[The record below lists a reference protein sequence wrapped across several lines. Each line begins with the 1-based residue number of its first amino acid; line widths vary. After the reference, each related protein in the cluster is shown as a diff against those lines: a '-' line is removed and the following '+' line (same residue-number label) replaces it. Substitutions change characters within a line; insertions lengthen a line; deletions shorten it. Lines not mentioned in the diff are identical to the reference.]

1 MKSFVVT
8 TTGKVQNVKGHVE
21 ATVGDQRVVLV
32 TGQELP
38 AGSQVFVSAPN
49 SITLVSPDGEY
60 WNSSESLEQQTTD
73 VHSEIASIHQA
84 ILSGEDPSTVTEAPA
99 AGNIVN
105 GGGFG
110 FVEVVRQGRESL
122 AQTHYDTELSQSNT
136 FDVFPSFES
145 TPIATEP
152 SAPTPPDNKPPVIVD
167 INGQP
172 IGDDLSVEVAEDSSI
187 NGQLTATD
195 ADGDDLTFE
204 LVDGS
209 EPTNG
214 QVTVNP
220 DGSWEYVPNPDFNGE
235 DSFTVV
241 VDDGNGGTDTIT
253 VTVNVTPVND
263 APVGENVTTETQE
276 DTAVTGQ
283 LTATD
288 ADGDNL
294 TFKPGSN
301 PENGSVTI
309 NADGSWE
316 YVPNPDF
323 NGEDSFTVVVDD
335 GNGGTDTITVT
346 VNVTPTNDAP
356 VGEDVSA
363 ETQED
368 TAVTGQLTATDVDG
382 DNLTF
387 KPGSDPTNGQVTVNP
402 DGSWE
407 YVPNPDFN
415 GEDSF
420 TVVVDDGNGG
430 TDTITVTVNVTPV
443 NDAPVGEDV
452 SVETQE
458 ETAVTGQL
466 TATDVDGDNLT
477 FKPGTN
483 PENGSVTINADG
495 SWEYVPN
502 PDFNGEDSFTVVV
515 DDGNGGSDT
524 ITVTVNVTPV
534 NDAPVGENV
543 TTETQEETAVTG
555 QLTATDVDG
564 DNLTFKPGTNPENG
578 QVTVNAD
585 GSWEYVPNP
594 DFNGE
599 DSFTVVVDDGN
610 RGTDTITV
618 TVNVTPV
625 NDAPVGENVTTETQE
640 ETAVTGQLTATDVD
654 GDNLTFKPGSD
665 PTNGQVTVNPDGS
678 WEYVPNPDFNGEDS
692 FTVVVDDG
700 NGGTDTMT
708 VTVNVTPVNDAPV
721 GEDVSVETQ
730 EETAVTGQLTA
741 TDVDGD
747 NLTFK
752 PGTNPE
758 NGSVTI
764 NADGSWEYVPNPDF
778 NGEDSFAVVVD
789 DGNGGTD
796 TITVTVHV
804 TPVNDA
810 PVGEDVSAETKE
822 ETAVTGQ
829 LTATDV
835 DGDNLTFKPGTNPEN
850 GSVTINADGSWEYVP
865 NPDFNGEDSFTV
877 VVDDGNGGTDTITV
891 TVNVTPVNDAPV
903 GENVSAET
911 QEDTA
916 VTGQLTATDVDGDN
930 LTFKPGSN
938 PENGSVTVNPDGSW
952 EYVPNT
958 DFNGEDSFTVVV
970 DDGNGGTD
978 TITVTVNMTP
988 VNDAPVGEDVS
999 AETQE
1004 DTAVTGQL
1012 TATDVDGD
1020 NLTFKPGTNP
1030 ENGSVTIN
1038 ADGSWE
1044 YVPNP
1049 DFNGEDSFTVV
1060 VDDGNGGTDTIT
1072 VTVNVT
1078 PVNDAPV
1085 GENVT
1090 TETQEET
1097 AVTGQLTATDAD
1109 GDNLTFKPGS
1119 NPENGS
1125 VIINADG
1132 SWEYV
1137 PNTDFNGEDSFTVV
1151 VDDGNGGS
1159 DTITVT
1165 VNVTPVNDAPEGED
1179 VSAETQEE
1187 TAVTGQLTATDVDG
1201 DNLTFKPGSN
1211 PENGSVT
1218 INADG
1223 SWEYVP
1229 NPDFNGEDS
1238 FTVVVDDGNG
1248 GTDTITVTVN
1258 VTPTNDAPVGEDVSA
1273 ETQEETAVT
1282 GQLTATDVDGDNLT
1296 FKPGTNPENGS
1307 VTINA
1312 DGSWEYVPNPDFNGE
1327 DSFTVVVDDGN
1338 GGSDI
1343 ITVTVNVTPV
1353 NDAPV
1358 GENVTTETQ
1367 EDTAVTG
1374 QLTATDVDGDNLTF
1388 KPGSNPENGN
1398 VTVNPD
1404 GSWEYV
1410 PNTDFNGEDSFTVV
1424 VDDGNGGTDTIT
1436 VTVNVTPI
1444 NDAPVGEDVSAETQE
1459 ETAVTGQL
1467 TATDVDGDNLTFKPG
1482 SDPTNGSVT
1491 VNPDGSWEYVP
1502 NPDFN
1507 GEDSFTVVVDDG
1519 NGGTD
1524 TITVTVNVTPVN
1536 DAPIGDDVSAETQE
1550 ETAVTGQLTAT
1561 DVDGDNLTFKPGTN
1575 PENGSVTIN
1584 ADGSWEYVPNPDFN
1598 GEDSFT
1604 VVVDDGNGGTDTITV
1619 TVNVTPVNDEA
1630 VIGGDDHQSLIET
1643 NEVLTTG
1650 GTLTATDVDNQDNSF
1665 KPQEGV
1671 SGQYGQFTINSQGE
1685 WTFVSNGALDELA
1698 EGEVVTDH
1706 FVVESID
1713 GTQHTITVEIIG
1725 TNEGPQAHD
1734 DRVTTKE
1741 DNAIALDLLSNDS
1754 DVDGTIQI
1762 TQIAGVELTGGE
1774 QEITVEHGQIRVAA
1788 DGTLTFVP
1796 NANYNGDVSFD
1807 YHITDNHGATSEATV
1822 TIIVTPVN
1830 DEAVIGGDDHQS
1842 LIETN
1847 EVLTTGGTLTATDVD
1862 NPDNSFKPQEG
1873 VSGQYGQFTINS
1885 QGEWTFVSNGALDEL
1900 AEGEVVTDHFV
1911 VESID
1916 GTQHTITVEII
1927 GTNEGPQAHDDRVT
1941 TKEDNAIA
1949 LDLLSNDSDVD
1960 GTIQITQIAGVEL
1973 TGSVQEIAVENG
1985 QIRVAADGTLTFVPN
2000 ANYSGDVSF
2009 DYHITD
2015 NHGATSEAT
2024 VTITVTPVNDEA
2036 VIGGD
2041 DHQSLIETNE
2051 VLTTG
2056 GTLTATDV
2064 DNPDNSFKPQ
2074 EGVSGQY
2081 GQFTINSQGEWTF
2094 VSNGALDEL
2103 AEGEVV
2109 TDHFVVESID
2119 GTQHT
2124 ITVEITGTNEGPQA
2138 QHDAF
2143 TLAEDNAIAL
2153 DLLGNDSDVD
2163 GTIQITQIAGVELT
2177 GGEQEITVE
2186 NGQIRVAADG
2196 TLTFVPNANYNGDV
2210 SFDYHITDNHGATS
2224 EATVTITVTPV
2235 NDEAVIGGDD
2245 HQSLIETNEVL
2256 TTGGTL
2262 TATDVDNPDN
2272 SFKPQE
2278 GVSGQYGQF
2287 TINSQG
2293 EWTFVSNGALDELAE
2308 GEVVTDH
2315 FVVESI
2321 DGTQHTITVEII
2333 GTNEGP
2339 QAHDDRVTTKEDNAI
2354 ALDLLSNDS
2363 DVDGTIQITQIAGV
2377 ELTGSVQEI
2386 AVENGQIRVAAD
2398 GTLTFVPNANYSG
2411 EVSFDYH
2418 IIDNHGA
2425 TSEATVTITVTPVN
2439 DEAVIG
2445 GDDHQSLIETNEVLT
2460 TGGTLTATD
2469 VDNPDN
2475 SFKPQEGVSGQYGQ
2489 FTINS
2494 QGEWTFVSNGALD
2507 ELAEGEVVTDHFV
2520 VESIDGTQHTITV
2533 EITGTNEGPQAQHDA
2548 FTLAEDNTIALD
2560 LLGNDSDVD
2569 GTIQITQ
2576 IAGVALTGG
2585 EQEITV
2591 EHGQIRVAADG
2602 TLTFVPDANYS
2613 GEVSFDYHITDNHGA
2628 TSEATVTITVT
2639 PVNDEAV
2646 IGGDDHQSLI
2656 ETNEVLTTGGT
2667 LTATDVDNPDNSF
2680 KPQEGVSGQYG
2691 QFTINSQGEW
2701 TFVSNGALD
2710 ELAEGEVVTDHFVVE
2725 SIDGTQHTITVE
2737 IIGTNEGPQA
2747 HDDRVTTKE
2756 DNAIALDLLSN
2767 DSDVDGTIQ
2776 ITQIA
2781 GVELTGG
2788 EQEITVENGQIRVA
2802 ADGTLTFVPD
2812 ANYSGEVSFDY
2823 HITDNHGA
2831 TSEATVTITVTPV
2844 NYEAVIGGDDHQ
2856 SLIET
2861 NEVLT
2866 TGGTLTAT
2874 DVDNPDNSFKP
2885 QEGVSGQYGQFTINS
2900 QGEWTFVSNGA
2911 LDELAE
2917 GEVVTDHFVVESIDG
2932 TQHTITVEII
2942 GTNEGPQAH
2951 DDRVTTKEDNAI
2963 ALDLLGNDSDVDGT
2977 IQITQIAG
2985 VELTGGEQEIMVE
2998 NGQIRVAAD
3007 GTLTFVPDANYSG
3020 EVSFDYHITDNHGAT
3035 SEATVTITV
3044 TPVNDEAVIGG
3055 DDHQSLIETN
3065 EVLTTG
3071 GTLTA
3076 TDVDNPDNSFKPQE
3090 GVSGQ
3095 YGQFTINSQ
3104 GEWTFV
3110 SNGALDELAEGEVV
3124 TDHFVVESI
3133 DGTQHTITV
3142 EIIGTNEGPQAH
3154 DDRVTTKEDNA
3165 IALDLLSN
3173 DSDVDGTIQ
3182 ITQIAGVELTSGEQE
3197 ITVEN
3202 GQIRVAADGTLTFV
3216 PDANYSGEVS
3226 FDYHITD
3233 NHGATSEAT
3242 VTITVTPVN
3251 DEAVIGGDD
3260 HQSLIETNEVLT
3272 TGGTLTATDVDNPD
3286 NSFKPQEGVSGQ
3298 YGQFTINSQ
3307 GEWTFV
3313 SNGALDELAEGEVV
3327 TDHFVVESIDGTQ
3340 HTITVEITGTNE
3352 GPQAQHDA
3360 FTLAEDNAITL
3371 DLLGNDSDVDG
3382 TIQITQIAGVE
3393 LTGGVQEIT
3402 VEHGQIRVAADGT
3415 LTFVPNANYSGDVS
3429 FDYQITDNHGATSE
3443 ATVTITVT
3451 PVNDEAVIGGDDHQS
3466 LIETNEVLT
3475 TGGTLTATD
3484 VDNPDNSFK
3493 PQEGVSGQYGQFTIN
3508 SQGEWTFVS
3517 NGALDELA
3525 EGEVVT
3531 DHFVV
3536 ESIDGTQHTIT
3547 VEIIGTNEGP
3557 QAHDDRVTTK
3567 EDNAIALDLL
3577 SNDSDVD
3584 GTIQITQIAG
3594 VELTGGVQE
3603 IMVEHGQIR
3612 VAADGTLTFVPNT
3625 NYNGDVSFDYQIT
3638 DNHGATSE
3646 ATVTIKVMPDNDAPE
3661 FDQDSYQFNYDENST
3676 EGTVIGKVTAT
3687 DIDSIDLNY
3696 EISQGNDNGWFQIND
3711 KGEITLTEKGLLAA
3725 ANDYELGDNEHQ
3737 LQITVSDGG
3746 KQTTV
3751 DVVLNEQNV
3760 NEAPTGQNIE
3770 ITTNEDTAAILS
3782 WELFN
3787 AQDIDTPDSELSINI
3802 TKLPANGVVQIQVNG
3817 QWQNITTSTLL
3828 TKAMFDNGDVRFVPE
3843 LNHSSGMEGSEDTGN
3858 NGSIYAEFD
3867 FVISDGELQSPEYST
3882 VIHVNAVA
3890 DKVDIEFIIGQGVY
3904 HNGSIY
3910 QDGKDFISW
3919 EDTLINVGDKAHS
3932 LTESTD
3938 NYEVKDKT
3946 AIKGN
3951 GGNDVISGHFS
3962 TEDLILIGDDG
3973 ILGNNDVD
3981 VNLDGSPVN
3990 PANTVNDTLYGGSGN
4005 DILIGEQG
4013 NDSLYGNGGIDTAV
4027 FAGNFNDYHISN
4039 PKVSSGD
4046 SIFIQ
4051 VTDKD
4056 YSLNYPF
4063 AGEGQDALYDIERL
4077 QFADGT
4083 YYWDQEDGQWV
4094 KEQPT
4099 MTYPLDINVTLTDL
4113 DGSES
4118 ITEIRLAGLVEGAVL
4133 YASDGKTV
4141 LGVAD
4146 AEGSITLTGL
4156 WSSSDSSVSLSD
4168 LKLVVD
4174 AELADQIK
4182 PTITVVN
4189 QENSNLDQNITHA
4202 DGISMNG
4209 RSRSF
4214 FSIEQQDDDS
4224 SMERAERLLSESE
4237 DEHPLLGLMQNQDDY
4252 QSSLLQEDILLDS
4265 VGVLTEQPEIL
4276 SDFDIVNDK
4285 LDLSLLLTHATTET
4299 IDEYISFSQRD
4310 DNSVITINDQ
4320 AEETEI
4326 ILENITLD
4334 ELSDNLGIIT
4344 NGLLTYQED
4353 ELIFNDLASNS
4364 SQELTVIPN
4373 PVIDDNL

>member
-21 ATVGDQRVVLV
+21 AMVGDQRVVLV

-136 FDVFPSFES
+136 FDVFTSFES

-263 APVGENVTTETQE
+263 AP
-276 DTAVTGQ
+276 
-283 LTATD
+283 
-288 ADGDNL
+288 
-294 TFKPGSN
+294 
-301 PENGSVTI
+301 I
-309 NADGSWE
+309 
-316 YVPNPDF
+316 
-323 NGEDSFTVVVDD
+323 
-335 GNGGTDTITVT
+335 
-346 VNVTPTNDAP
+346 
-356 VGEDVSA
+356 
-363 ETQED
+363 
-368 TAVTGQLTATDVDG
+368 
-382 DNLTF
+382 
-387 KPGSDPTNGQVTVNP
+387 
-402 DGSWE
+402 
-407 YVPNPDFN
+407 
-415 GEDSF
+415 
-420 TVVVDDGNGG
+420 
-430 TDTITVTVNVTPV
+430 
-443 NDAPVGEDV
+443 GEDV

-477 FKPGTN
+477 FKPGSDPT
-483 PENGSVTINADG
+483 NGSVTVNPDG

-502 PDFNGEDSFTVVV
+502 PEFNGEDRFTVVV
-515 DDGNGGSDT
+515 DDGNG
-524 ITVTVNVTPV
+524 
-534 NDAPVGENV
+534 
-543 TTETQEETAVTG
+543 
-555 QLTATDVDG
+555 
-564 DNLTFKPGTNPENG
+564 
-578 QVTVNAD
+578 
-585 GSWEYVPNP
+585 
-594 DFNGE
+594 
-599 DSFTVVVDDGN
+599 
-610 RGTDTITV
+610 GTDTITV

-625 NDAPVGENVTTETQE
+625 NDAPVGENVSAEIQE

-665 PTNGQVTVNPDGS
+665 PTNGSVTVNP
-678 WEYVPNPDFNGEDS
+678 
-692 FTVVVDDG
+692 
-700 NGGTDTMT
+700 
-708 VTVNVTPVNDAPV
+708 
-721 GEDVSVETQ
+721 
-730 EETAVTGQLTA
+730 
-741 TDVDGD
+741 
-747 NLTFK
+747 
-752 PGTNPE
+752 
-758 NGSVTI
+758 
-764 NADGSWEYVPNPDF
+764 
-778 NGEDSFAVVVD
+778 
-789 DGNGGTD
+789 
-796 TITVTVHV
+796 
-804 TPVNDA
+804 
-810 PVGEDVSAETKE
+810 
-822 ETAVTGQ
+822 
-829 LTATDV
+829 
-835 DGDNLTFKPGTNPEN
+835 
-850 GSVTINADGSWEYVP
+850 DGSWEYVP

-916 VTGQLTATDVDGDN
+916 VTGQLTATDVDGDS
-930 LTFKPGSN
+930 LTFKPGSD
-938 PENGSVTVNPDGSW
+938 PTNGSVTVNPDGSW

-978 TITVTVNMTP
+978 TITVTVNVTPVNDAPVGENVTTETQEEIAVTGQLTATDVDGDNLTFKPGSDPTNGSVTVNPDGSWEYVPNPDFNGEDSFTVVVDDGNGGSDTITVTVNVTPVNDAPVGEDVSVETQEETAVSGQLTATDVDGDNLTFKPGSNPANGQVTVNADGSWEYVPNPDFNGEDSFTVVVDDGNGGTDTITVTVNVTPVNDAPVGEDVSAETQEDTAVTGQLTATDVDGDNLTFKPGTNPENGSVTINADGSWEYVPNPDFNGEDSFTVLVDDGNGGTDTITVTVNVTPVNDAPVGENVTTETQEETAVSGQLTATDADGDNLTFKPGTNPENGQVIVNADGSWEYVPNPDFNGEDSFTVVVDDGNGSIDTITVTVNVTPVNDAPIGDDVSAETQEETAVSGQLTATDVDGDNLTFKPETNPENGQVTVNADGSWEYVPNPDFNGEDSFTVVVDDGNGGTDTITVTVNVTPVNDAPVGENVTTETQEETAVTGQLTATDLDGDNLTFKPGSDPTNGSVTVNPDGSWEYVPNPDFNGEDSFTVVVDDGNGGTDTITVTVNVTPVNDAPVGENVSAETQEETAVTGQLTATDADGDNLTFKPGTNPENGQVTVNADGSWEYVPNPDFNGEDSFTVVVDDGNGGTDTITVTVNVTPINDAPEGEDVSAETQEETAVTGQLTATDVDGDKLTFKPGSDPTNGQVTVNPDGSWEYVPNPDFNGEDSFTVVVDDGNGGSDTITVTVNVTP

-1085 GENVT
+1085 GENVSA
-1090 TETQEET
+1090 ETQEET

-1109 GDNLTFKPGS
+1109 GDNLTFKPGT
-1119 NPENGS
+1119 NPENGQ
-1125 VIINADG
+1125 VTVNADG

-1137 PNTDFNGEDSFTVV
+1137 PNPDFNGEDSFTVVVDDGNGGTDTITVTVNVTPVNDAPVGENVSAETQEETAVTGQLTATDADGDNLTFKPGTNPENGQVTVNADGSWEYVPNPDFNGEDSFTVVVDDGNGGTDTITVTVNVTPVNDAPVGEDVTTETQEETAVTGQLTATDLDGDNLTFKPGSDPTNGQVTVNPDGSWVYVPNPDFNGEDSFTVV

-1165 VNVTPVNDAPEGED
+1165 VNVTPVNDAPVGEDVSAETQEETAVTGQLTATDVDGDNLTFKPGTNPENGSVTVNPDGSWEYVPNPDFNGEDSFTVVVDDGNGGTDTITVTVNVTPVNDAPVGENVSAETQEDTAVTGQLTATDVDGDNLTFKPGSNPENGSVTINADGSWEYVPNPDFNGEDSFTVVVDDGNGGTDTITVTVNVTPVNDAPVGDDVSAETQEDTAVTGQLTPTDVDGDSLTFKPGSDPTNGSVTVNPDGSWEYVPNPDFNGEDSFTVVVDDGNGGTDTITVTVNVTPVNDAPVGENVTTETQEETAVSGQLTATDVDGDNLTFKPGTNPENGSVTINADGSWEYVPNTDFNGEDSFTVVVDDGNGGTDTITVTVNVTPVNDAPVGED

-1258 VTPTNDAPVGEDVSA
+1258 VTPVNDAPVGEDVSA

-1307 VTINA
+1307 VT
-1312 DGSWEYVPNPDFNGE
+1312 
-1327 DSFTVVVDDGN
+1327 
-1338 GGSDI
+1338 
-1343 ITVTVNVTPV
+1343 
-1353 NDAPV
+1353 
-1358 GENVTTETQ
+1358 
-1367 EDTAVTG
+1367 
-1374 QLTATDVDGDNLTF
+1374 
-1388 KPGSNPENGN
+1388 
-1398 VTVNPD
+1398 VNPD

-1436 VTVNVTPI
+1436 VTVN
-1444 NDAPVGEDVSAETQE
+1444 
-1459 ETAVTGQL
+1459 
-1467 TATDVDGDNLTFKPG
+1467 
-1482 SDPTNGSVT
+1482 
-1491 VNPDGSWEYVP
+1491 
-1502 NPDFN
+1502 
-1507 GEDSFTVVVDDG
+1507 
-1519 NGGTD
+1519 
-1524 TITVTVNVTPVN
+1524 
-1536 DAPIGDDVSAETQE
+1536 
-1550 ETAVTGQLTAT
+1550 
-1561 DVDGDNLTFKPGTN
+1561 
-1575 PENGSVTIN
+1575 
-1584 ADGSWEYVPNPDFN
+1584 
-1598 GEDSFT
+1598 
-1604 VVVDDGNGGTDTITV
+1604 
-1619 TVNVTPVNDEA
+1619 
-1630 VIGGDDHQSLIET
+1630 
-1643 NEVLTTG
+1643 
-1650 GTLTATDVDNQDNSF
+1650 
-1665 KPQEGV
+1665 
-1671 SGQYGQFTINSQGE
+1671 
-1685 WTFVSNGALDELA
+1685 
-1698 EGEVVTDH
+1698 
-1706 FVVESID
+1706 
-1713 GTQHTITVEIIG
+1713 
-1725 TNEGPQAHD
+1725 
-1734 DRVTTKE
+1734 
-1741 DNAIALDLLSNDS
+1741 
-1754 DVDGTIQI
+1754 
-1762 TQIAGVELTGGE
+1762 
-1774 QEITVEHGQIRVAA
+1774 
-1788 DGTLTFVP
+1788 
-1796 NANYNGDVSFD
+1796 
-1807 YHITDNHGATSEATV
+1807 
-1822 TIIVTPVN
+1822 
-1830 DEAVIGGDDHQS
+1830 
-1842 LIETN
+1842 
-1847 EVLTTGGTLTATDVD
+1847 
-1862 NPDNSFKPQEG
+1862 
-1873 VSGQYGQFTINS
+1873 
-1885 QGEWTFVSNGALDEL
+1885 
-1900 AEGEVVTDHFV
+1900 
-1911 VESID
+1911 
-1916 GTQHTITVEII
+1916 
-1927 GTNEGPQAHDDRVT
+1927 
-1941 TKEDNAIA
+1941 
-1949 LDLLSNDSDVD
+1949 
-1960 GTIQITQIAGVEL
+1960 
-1973 TGSVQEIAVENG
+1973 
-1985 QIRVAADGTLTFVPN
+1985 
-2000 ANYSGDVSF
+2000 
-2009 DYHITD
+2009 
-2015 NHGATSEAT
+2015 
-2024 VTITVTPVNDEA
+2024 VTPVNDEA

-2138 QHDAF
+2138 HDDRV
-2143 TLAEDNAIAL
+2143 TTKEDNTIAL

-2196 TLTFVPNANYNGDV
+2196 TLTFVPN
-2210 SFDYHITDNHGATS
+2210 
-2224 EATVTITVTPV
+2224 
-2235 NDEAVIGGDD
+2235 
-2245 HQSLIETNEVL
+2245 
-2256 TTGGTL
+2256 
-2262 TATDVDNPDN
+2262 
-2272 SFKPQE
+2272 
-2278 GVSGQYGQF
+2278 
-2287 TINSQG
+2287 
-2293 EWTFVSNGALDELAE
+2293 
-2308 GEVVTDH
+2308 
-2315 FVVESI
+2315 
-2321 DGTQHTITVEII
+2321 
-2333 GTNEGP
+2333 
-2339 QAHDDRVTTKEDNAI
+2339 
-2354 ALDLLSNDS
+2354 
-2363 DVDGTIQITQIAGV
+2363 
-2377 ELTGSVQEI
+2377 
-2386 AVENGQIRVAAD
+2386 
-2398 GTLTFVPNANYSG
+2398 
-2411 EVSFDYH
+2411 
-2418 IIDNHGA
+2418 
-2425 TSEATVTITVTPVN
+2425 
-2439 DEAVIG
+2439 
-2445 GDDHQSLIETNEVLT
+2445 
-2460 TGGTLTATD
+2460 
-2469 VDNPDN
+2469 
-2475 SFKPQEGVSGQYGQ
+2475 
-2489 FTINS
+2489 
-2494 QGEWTFVSNGALD
+2494 
-2507 ELAEGEVVTDHFV
+2507 
-2520 VESIDGTQHTITV
+2520 
-2533 EITGTNEGPQAQHDA
+2533 
-2548 FTLAEDNTIALD
+2548 
-2560 LLGNDSDVD
+2560 
-2569 GTIQITQ
+2569 
-2576 IAGVALTGG
+2576 
-2585 EQEITV
+2585 
-2591 EHGQIRVAADG
+2591 
-2602 TLTFVPDANYS
+2602 ANYS

-2767 DSDVDGTIQ
+2767 DSDVDGTVQ

-2802 ADGTLTFVPD
+2802 ADGTLTFVP
-2812 ANYSGEVSFDY
+2812 
-2823 HITDNHGA
+2823 
-2831 TSEATVTITVTPV
+2831 
-2844 NYEAVIGGDDHQ
+2844 
-2856 SLIET
+2856 
-2861 NEVLT
+2861 
-2866 TGGTLTAT
+2866 
-2874 DVDNPDNSFKP
+2874 
-2885 QEGVSGQYGQFTINS
+2885 
-2900 QGEWTFVSNGA
+2900 
-2911 LDELAE
+2911 
-2917 GEVVTDHFVVESIDG
+2917 
-2932 TQHTITVEII
+2932 
-2942 GTNEGPQAH
+2942 
-2951 DDRVTTKEDNAI
+2951 
-2963 ALDLLGNDSDVDGT
+2963 
-2977 IQITQIAG
+2977 
-2985 VELTGGEQEIMVE
+2985 
-2998 NGQIRVAAD
+2998 
-3007 GTLTFVPDANYSG
+3007 
-3020 EVSFDYHITDNHGAT
+3020 
-3035 SEATVTITV
+3035 
-3044 TPVNDEAVIGG
+3044 
-3055 DDHQSLIETN
+3055 
-3065 EVLTTG
+3065 
-3071 GTLTA
+3071 
-3076 TDVDNPDNSFKPQE
+3076 
-3090 GVSGQ
+3090 
-3095 YGQFTINSQ
+3095 
-3104 GEWTFV
+3104 
-3110 SNGALDELAEGEVV
+3110 
-3124 TDHFVVESI
+3124 
-3133 DGTQHTITV
+3133 
-3142 EIIGTNEGPQAH
+3142 
-3154 DDRVTTKEDNA
+3154 
-3165 IALDLLSN
+3165 
-3173 DSDVDGTIQ
+3173 
-3182 ITQIAGVELTSGEQE
+3182 
-3197 ITVEN
+3197 
-3202 GQIRVAADGTLTFV
+3202 
-3216 PDANYSGEVS
+3216 
-3226 FDYHITD
+3226 
-3233 NHGATSEAT
+3233 
-3242 VTITVTPVN
+3242 
-3251 DEAVIGGDD
+3251 
-3260 HQSLIETNEVLT
+3260 
-3272 TGGTLTATDVDNPD
+3272 
-3286 NSFKPQEGVSGQ
+3286 
-3298 YGQFTINSQ
+3298 
-3307 GEWTFV
+3307 
-3313 SNGALDELAEGEVV
+3313 
-3327 TDHFVVESIDGTQ
+3327 
-3340 HTITVEITGTNE
+3340 
-3352 GPQAQHDA
+3352 
-3360 FTLAEDNAITL
+3360 
-3371 DLLGNDSDVDG
+3371 
-3382 TIQITQIAGVE
+3382 
-3393 LTGGVQEIT
+3393 
-3402 VEHGQIRVAADGT
+3402 
-3415 LTFVPNANYSGDVS
+3415 NANYS
-3429 FDYQITDNHGATSE
+3429 
-3443 ATVTITVT
+3443 
-3451 PVNDEAVIGGDDHQS
+3451 
-3466 LIETNEVLT
+3466 
-3475 TGGTLTATD
+3475 
-3484 VDNPDNSFK
+3484 
-3493 PQEGVSGQYGQFTIN
+3493 
-3508 SQGEWTFVS
+3508 
-3517 NGALDELA
+3517 
-3525 EGEVVT
+3525 
-3531 DHFVV
+3531 
-3536 ESIDGTQHTIT
+3536 
-3547 VEIIGTNEGP
+3547 
-3557 QAHDDRVTTK
+3557 
-3567 EDNAIALDLL
+3567 
-3577 SNDSDVD
+3577 
-3584 GTIQITQIAG
+3584 
-3594 VELTGGVQE
+3594 
-3603 IMVEHGQIR
+3603 
-3612 VAADGTLTFVPNT
+3612 
-3625 NYNGDVSFDYQIT
+3625 GDVSFDYQIT

-3687 DIDSIDLNY
+3687 DIDSSALNY

-3725 ANDYELGDNEHQ
+3725 ANDYELGYNEHQ

-3760 NEAPTGQNIE
+3760 NEAPIGQNIE

-3932 LTESTD
+3932 LTEDTD
-3938 NYEVKDKT
+3938 SYQIKDKT

-4039 PKVSSGD
+4039 PTVSPGG

-4156 WSSSDSSVSLSD
+4156 WSSSDSLVSLSD

-4237 DEHPLLGLMQNQDDY
+4237 DEHPLLGLVQNQEDY
-4252 QSSLLQEDILLDS
+4252 QSSLLQEDILLDG

-4299 IDEYISFSQRD
+4299 IDEYISFSQIE

-4320 AEETEI
+4320 AKGTEI

-4364 SQELTVIPN
+4364 SQELSMIPN

>member
-1 MKSFVVT
+1 MSIAMKSFVVT

-32 TGQELP
+32 TGQELT

-220 DGSWEYVPNPDFNGE
+220 DGSWEYVPNTDFNGE

-263 APVGENVTTETQE
+263 APVGE
-276 DTAVTGQ
+276 
-283 LTATD
+283 
-288 ADGDNL
+288 
-294 TFKPGSN
+294 
-301 PENGSVTI
+301 
-309 NADGSWE
+309 
-316 YVPNPDF
+316 
-323 NGEDSFTVVVDD
+323 
-335 GNGGTDTITVT
+335 
-346 VNVTPTNDAP
+346 
-356 VGEDVSA
+356 DVSA
-363 ETQED
+363 ETQEE

-382 DNLTF
+382 DSLTF
-387 KPGSDPTNGQVTVNP
+387 KPGSDPTNGSVTVNL

-477 FKPGTN
+477 FKPDTN
-483 PENGSVTINADG
+483 PENGSVTVNPDG

-502 PDFNGEDSFTVVV
+502 PDFHGEDSFTVVV
-515 DDGNGGSDT
+515 DDGNG
-524 ITVTVNVTPV
+524 
-534 NDAPVGENV
+534 
-543 TTETQEETAVTG
+543 
-555 QLTATDVDG
+555 
-564 DNLTFKPGTNPENG
+564 
-578 QVTVNAD
+578 
-585 GSWEYVPNP
+585 
-594 DFNGE
+594 
-599 DSFTVVVDDGN
+599 
-610 RGTDTITV
+610 GTDTITV

-625 NDAPVGENVTTETQE
+625 NDAPVGEDVSAETQE
-640 ETAVTGQLTATDVD
+640 DTAVTGQLTATDVD
-654 GDNLTFKPGSD
+654 GDNLTFKPGSN
-665 PTNGQVTVNPDGS
+665 PENGSVTVNPDGS

-700 NGGTDTMT
+700 NGGTDTIT
-708 VTVNVTPVNDAPV
+708 VTVNVTPINDAPV
-721 GEDVSVETQ
+721 GENVSAETQ

-752 PGTNPE
+752 PGSNPE

-764 NADGSWEYVPNPDF
+764 NS
-778 NGEDSFAVVVD
+778 
-789 DGNGGTD
+789 
-796 TITVTVHV
+796 
-804 TPVNDA
+804 
-810 PVGEDVSAETKE
+810 
-822 ETAVTGQ
+822 
-829 LTATDV
+829 
-835 DGDNLTFKPGTNPEN
+835 
-850 GSVTINADGSWEYVP
+850 DGSWEYVP

-911 QEDTA
+911 QEETA

-930 LTFKPGSN
+930 LTFKPGSD
-938 PENGSVTVNPDGSW
+938 PTNGSVTVNPDGSW

-978 TITVTVNMTP
+978 TITVTVNVTP

-1060 VDDGNGGTDTIT
+1060 VDDGNGGSDTITVTVNVTPINDAPVGENVSAETQEETAVTGQLTATDVDGDNLTFKQGSDPTNGSVTVNPDGSWEYVPNPDFNGEDSFTVVVDDGNGGTDTIT

-1090 TETQEET
+1090 TETQEDT
-1097 AVTGQLTATDAD
+1097 AVTGQLTATDVD
-1109 GDNLTFKPGS
+1109 GDNLTFKQGS
-1119 NPENGS
+1119 DPTNGS
-1125 VIINADG
+1125 VTVNPDG

-1137 PNTDFNGEDSFTVV
+1137 PNPDFNGEDSFTVVVDDGNGGTDTITVTVNVTPVNDAPVGENVTTETQEDTAVTGQLTATDVDGDNLTFKQGSDPTNGSVTVNPDGSWEYVPNPDFNGEDSFTVV

-1165 VNVTPVNDAPEGED
+1165 VNVTPINDAPVGENVSAETQEETAVTGQLTATDVDGDNLTFKPGSNPENGSVTINSDGSWEYVPNPDFNGEDSFTVVVDDGNGGTDTITVTVNVTPVNDAPEGED
-1179 VSAETQEE
+1179 VTTETQEE

-1258 VTPTNDAPVGEDVSA
+1258 VTPVNDAPVGENVTT

-1282 GQLTATDVDGDNLT
+1282 GQLTATDVD
-1296 FKPGTNPENGS
+1296 S
-1307 VTINA
+1307 
-1312 DGSWEYVPNPDFNGE
+1312 
-1327 DSFTVVVDDGN
+1327 
-1338 GGSDI
+1338 
-1343 ITVTVNVTPV
+1343 
-1353 NDAPV
+1353 
-1358 GENVTTETQ
+1358 
-1367 EDTAVTG
+1367 
-1374 QLTATDVDGDNLTF
+1374 
-1388 KPGSNPENGN
+1388 
-1398 VTVNPD
+1398 
-1404 GSWEYV
+1404 
-1410 PNTDFNGEDSFTVV
+1410 
-1424 VDDGNGGTDTIT
+1424 
-1436 VTVNVTPI
+1436 
-1444 NDAPVGEDVSAETQE
+1444 
-1459 ETAVTGQL
+1459 
-1467 TATDVDGDNLTFKPG
+1467 DNLTFKPG

-1536 DAPIGDDVSAETQE
+1536 DAPVGENVTTETQEETAVTGQLTATDVDGDNLTFKPGSDPTNGSVTVNSDGSWEYVPNPDFNGEDSFTVVVDDGNGGTDTITVTVNVTPVNDAPVGEDVSAETQE

-1561 DVDGDNLTFKPGTN
+1561 DVDGDNLTFKPGTNPENGSVTVNPDGSWEYVPNTDFNGEDSFTVVVDDGNGGSDTITVTVNVTPVNDAPVGEDVTVETQEETAVTGQITATDVDGDSLTFKPGSDPTNGSVTVNPDGSWEYVPNPDFNGEDSFTVVVDDGNGGTDTITVTVNVTPVNDAPVGENVTTETQEETAVTGQLTATDVDGDNLTFKPGSN

-1619 TVNVTPVNDEA
+1619 TVN
-1630 VIGGDDHQSLIET
+1630 
-1643 NEVLTTG
+1643 
-1650 GTLTATDVDNQDNSF
+1650 
-1665 KPQEGV
+1665 
-1671 SGQYGQFTINSQGE
+1671 
-1685 WTFVSNGALDELA
+1685 
-1698 EGEVVTDH
+1698 
-1706 FVVESID
+1706 
-1713 GTQHTITVEIIG
+1713 
-1725 TNEGPQAHD
+1725 
-1734 DRVTTKE
+1734 
-1741 DNAIALDLLSNDS
+1741 
-1754 DVDGTIQI
+1754 
-1762 TQIAGVELTGGE
+1762 
-1774 QEITVEHGQIRVAA
+1774 
-1788 DGTLTFVP
+1788 
-1796 NANYNGDVSFD
+1796 
-1807 YHITDNHGATSEATV
+1807 
-1822 TIIVTPVN
+1822 
-1830 DEAVIGGDDHQS
+1830 
-1842 LIETN
+1842 
-1847 EVLTTGGTLTATDVD
+1847 
-1862 NPDNSFKPQEG
+1862 
-1873 VSGQYGQFTINS
+1873 
-1885 QGEWTFVSNGALDEL
+1885 
-1900 AEGEVVTDHFV
+1900 
-1911 VESID
+1911 
-1916 GTQHTITVEII
+1916 
-1927 GTNEGPQAHDDRVT
+1927 
-1941 TKEDNAIA
+1941 
-1949 LDLLSNDSDVD
+1949 
-1960 GTIQITQIAGVEL
+1960 
-1973 TGSVQEIAVENG
+1973 
-1985 QIRVAADGTLTFVPN
+1985 
-2000 ANYSGDVSF
+2000 
-2009 DYHITD
+2009 
-2015 NHGATSEAT
+2015 
-2024 VTITVTPVNDEA
+2024 
-2036 VIGGD
+2036 
-2041 DHQSLIETNE
+2041 
-2051 VLTTG
+2051 
-2056 GTLTATDV
+2056 
-2064 DNPDNSFKPQ
+2064 
-2074 EGVSGQY
+2074 
-2081 GQFTINSQGEWTF
+2081 
-2094 VSNGALDEL
+2094 
-2103 AEGEVV
+2103 
-2109 TDHFVVESID
+2109 
-2119 GTQHT
+2119 
-2124 ITVEITGTNEGPQA
+2124 
-2138 QHDAF
+2138 
-2143 TLAEDNAIAL
+2143 
-2153 DLLGNDSDVD
+2153 
-2163 GTIQITQIAGVELT
+2163 
-2177 GGEQEITVE
+2177 
-2186 NGQIRVAADG
+2186 
-2196 TLTFVPNANYNGDV
+2196 
-2210 SFDYHITDNHGATS
+2210 
-2224 EATVTITVTPV
+2224 
-2235 NDEAVIGGDD
+2235 
-2245 HQSLIETNEVL
+2245 
-2256 TTGGTL
+2256 
-2262 TATDVDNPDN
+2262 
-2272 SFKPQE
+2272 
-2278 GVSGQYGQF
+2278 
-2287 TINSQG
+2287 
-2293 EWTFVSNGALDELAE
+2293 
-2308 GEVVTDH
+2308 
-2315 FVVESI
+2315 
-2321 DGTQHTITVEII
+2321 
-2333 GTNEGP
+2333 
-2339 QAHDDRVTTKEDNAI
+2339 
-2354 ALDLLSNDS
+2354 
-2363 DVDGTIQITQIAGV
+2363 
-2377 ELTGSVQEI
+2377 
-2386 AVENGQIRVAAD
+2386 
-2398 GTLTFVPNANYSG
+2398 
-2411 EVSFDYH
+2411 
-2418 IIDNHGA
+2418 
-2425 TSEATVTITVTPVN
+2425 
-2439 DEAVIG
+2439 
-2445 GDDHQSLIETNEVLT
+2445 
-2460 TGGTLTATD
+2460 
-2469 VDNPDN
+2469 
-2475 SFKPQEGVSGQYGQ
+2475 
-2489 FTINS
+2489 
-2494 QGEWTFVSNGALD
+2494 
-2507 ELAEGEVVTDHFV
+2507 
-2520 VESIDGTQHTITV
+2520 
-2533 EITGTNEGPQAQHDA
+2533 
-2548 FTLAEDNTIALD
+2548 
-2560 LLGNDSDVD
+2560 
-2569 GTIQITQ
+2569 
-2576 IAGVALTGG
+2576 
-2585 EQEITV
+2585 
-2591 EHGQIRVAADG
+2591 
-2602 TLTFVPDANYS
+2602 
-2613 GEVSFDYHITDNHGA
+2613 
-2628 TSEATVTITVT
+2628 
-2639 PVNDEAV
+2639 
-2646 IGGDDHQSLI
+2646 
-2656 ETNEVLTTGGT
+2656 
-2667 LTATDVDNPDNSF
+2667 
-2680 KPQEGVSGQYG
+2680 
-2691 QFTINSQGEW
+2691 
-2701 TFVSNGALD
+2701 
-2710 ELAEGEVVTDHFVVE
+2710 
-2725 SIDGTQHTITVE
+2725 
-2737 IIGTNEGPQA
+2737 
-2747 HDDRVTTKE
+2747 
-2756 DNAIALDLLSN
+2756 
-2767 DSDVDGTIQ
+2767 
-2776 ITQIA
+2776 
-2781 GVELTGG
+2781 
-2788 EQEITVENGQIRVA
+2788 
-2802 ADGTLTFVPD
+2802 
-2812 ANYSGEVSFDY
+2812 
-2823 HITDNHGA
+2823 
-2831 TSEATVTITVTPV
+2831 
-2844 NYEAVIGGDDHQ
+2844 
-2856 SLIET
+2856 
-2861 NEVLT
+2861 
-2866 TGGTLTAT
+2866 
-2874 DVDNPDNSFKP
+2874 
-2885 QEGVSGQYGQFTINS
+2885 
-2900 QGEWTFVSNGA
+2900 
-2911 LDELAE
+2911 
-2917 GEVVTDHFVVESIDG
+2917 
-2932 TQHTITVEII
+2932 
-2942 GTNEGPQAH
+2942 
-2951 DDRVTTKEDNAI
+2951 
-2963 ALDLLGNDSDVDGT
+2963 
-2977 IQITQIAG
+2977 
-2985 VELTGGEQEIMVE
+2985 
-2998 NGQIRVAAD
+2998 
-3007 GTLTFVPDANYSG
+3007 
-3020 EVSFDYHITDNHGAT
+3020 
-3035 SEATVTITV
+3035 
-3044 TPVNDEAVIGG
+3044 
-3055 DDHQSLIETN
+3055 
-3065 EVLTTG
+3065 
-3071 GTLTA
+3071 
-3076 TDVDNPDNSFKPQE
+3076 
-3090 GVSGQ
+3090 
-3095 YGQFTINSQ
+3095 
-3104 GEWTFV
+3104 
-3110 SNGALDELAEGEVV
+3110 
-3124 TDHFVVESI
+3124 
-3133 DGTQHTITV
+3133 
-3142 EIIGTNEGPQAH
+3142 
-3154 DDRVTTKEDNA
+3154 
-3165 IALDLLSN
+3165 
-3173 DSDVDGTIQ
+3173 
-3182 ITQIAGVELTSGEQE
+3182 
-3197 ITVEN
+3197 
-3202 GQIRVAADGTLTFV
+3202 
-3216 PDANYSGEVS
+3216 
-3226 FDYHITD
+3226 
-3233 NHGATSEAT
+3233 
-3242 VTITVTPVN
+3242 
-3251 DEAVIGGDD
+3251 
-3260 HQSLIETNEVLT
+3260 
-3272 TGGTLTATDVDNPD
+3272 
-3286 NSFKPQEGVSGQ
+3286 
-3298 YGQFTINSQ
+3298 
-3307 GEWTFV
+3307 
-3313 SNGALDELAEGEVV
+3313 
-3327 TDHFVVESIDGTQ
+3327 
-3340 HTITVEITGTNE
+3340 
-3352 GPQAQHDA
+3352 
-3360 FTLAEDNAITL
+3360 
-3371 DLLGNDSDVDG
+3371 
-3382 TIQITQIAGVE
+3382 
-3393 LTGGVQEIT
+3393 
-3402 VEHGQIRVAADGT
+3402 
-3415 LTFVPNANYSGDVS
+3415 
-3429 FDYQITDNHGATSE
+3429 
-3443 ATVTITVT
+3443 VT

-3603 IMVEHGQIR
+3603 IAVEHGQIR
-3612 VAADGTLTFVPNT
+3612 VAADGTLTFVPNA
-3625 NYNGDVSFDYQIT
+3625 NYSGDVSFDYHIT

-3661 FDQDSYQFNYDENST
+3661 FDQDSYQFNYDENSIK
-3676 EGTVIGKVTAT
+3676 GTVIGKVTAT

-3770 ITTNEDTAAILS
+3770 ITINEDTAAILS

-3843 LNHSSGMEGSEDTGN
+3843 FNHSSGLEGSEDTGN

-3890 DKVDIEFIIGQGVY
+3890 DNVDIEFIIGQGIY

-3932 LTESTD
+3932 LTERTD

-4133 YASDGKTV
+4133 YASDDKTV
-4141 LGVAD
+4141 LGIAD

-4156 WSSSDSSVSLSD
+4156 WNSSDSSVSLSD

-4174 AELADQIK
+4174 AELVDQIK

-4209 RSRSF
+4209 RSRSL
-4214 FSIEQQDDDS
+4214 FSVEQQDDES
-4224 SMERAERLLSESE
+4224 SMERVERLLSESE
-4237 DEHPLLGLMQNQDDY
+4237 DEHPLLGLVQNQEDY
-4252 QSSLLQEDILLDS
+4252 QSSLLQEDILLDG

-4299 IDEYISFSQRD
+4299 IDEYISFSQIE

>member
-21 ATVGDQRVVLV
+21 AMVGDQRVVLV

-136 FDVFPSFES
+136 FDVFTSFES

-263 APVGENVTTETQE
+263 APVGDDVSAETQEDTAVTGQLTATDVDGDNLTFKPGTNPENGNVTINADGSWEYVPNPDFNGEDSFTVVVDDGKGGSDTITVTVNVTPVNDAPVGEDVSVETQEETAVTGQLTATDVDGDNLTFKPGTNPENGSVTVNPDGSWEYVPNPDFHGEDSFTVVVDDGNGGTDTITVTVNVTPVNDAPVGEDVSAETQEDTAVTGQLTATDVDGDNLTFKPGTNPENGSVTINADGSWEYVPNPDFNGEDSFTVVVDDGNGGTDTITVTVNVTPVNDAPVGEDVTTETQE
-276 DTAVTGQ
+276 ETAVTGQLTATDVDGDNLTFKPGTNPENGSVTINADGSWEYVPNPDFNGEDSFTVVVDDGNGGTDTITVTVNVTPVNDAPIGEDVSAETQEDTAVTGQLTATDVDGDNLTFKPGTNPENGSVTINADGSWEYVPNTDFHGEDSFTVVVDDGNGGTDTITVTVNVTPVNDVPVGENVSAETQEDTAVTGQLTATDVDGDNLTFKPGTNPENGSVTINADGSWEYVPNPDFNGEDSFTVVVDDGNGGTDTITVTVNVTPVNDAPVGEDVSAETQEDTAVTGQLTATDVDGDNLTFKPGTNPENGSVTVNPDGSWEYVPNPDFNGEDSFTVVVDDGNGGTDTITVTVNVTPVNDAPVGEDVTTETQEETAVTGQLTATDADGDNLTFKPGTNPENGQVTVNADGSWEYVPNPDFNGEDSFTVVVDDGNGGTDTITVTVNVTPVNDAPEGEDASAEAQEETAVTGQ

-356 VGEDVSA
+356 IGDDVSTETQEETAVSGQLTATDVDGDNLTFKLGTNPENGSVTINADGSWEYVPNPDFNGEDSFTVVVDDGNGGTDTITVTVNVTPVNDAPVGEDVSA

-387 KPGSDPTNGQVTVNP
+387 KPGTNPENGNVTVNP

-443 NDAPVGEDV
+443 NDAPVGENVSAETQEDTAVTGQLTATDVDGDNLTFNPGTNPENGSVTVNPDGSWEYVPNTDFNGEDSFTVVVDDGNGGTDTITVTVNVTPVNDAPEGEDV

-477 FKPGTN
+477 FKPGSNPENGSVAINADGSWEYVPNTDFNGEDSFTVVVDDGNGGADTITVTVNVTPVNDAPVGEDVTAETQEDTAVTGQLTATDVDGDNLTFKPGTN
-483 PENGSVTINADG
+483 PENGSVTVNPDGSWEYVPNPDFNGEDSFTVVVDDGNGGTDTITVTVNVTPTNDTPVGEDVSTETQEETAVSGQLTATDVDGDNLTFKPGTNPENGSVIVNPDG

-534 NDAPVGENV
+534 NDAPVGEDV
-543 TTETQEETAVTG
+543 IAETQEETAVTG

-564 DNLTFKPGTNPENG
+564 DNLTFNPGTNPENG
-578 QVTVNAD
+578 
-585 GSWEYVPNP
+585 S
-594 DFNGE
+594 
-599 DSFTVVVDDGN
+599 
-610 RGTDTITV
+610 
-618 TVNVTPV
+618 
-625 NDAPVGENVTTETQE
+625 
-640 ETAVTGQLTATDVD
+640 
-654 GDNLTFKPGSD
+654 
-665 PTNGQVTVNPDGS
+665 VTVNPDGS

-700 NGGTDTMT
+700 NGGTDTIT
-708 VTVNVTPVNDAPV
+708 VTVNVTSINDAPV
-721 GEDVSVETQ
+721 GEDVTAETQ
-730 EETAVTGQLTA
+730 EETAVTGHLTA

-778 NGEDSFAVVVD
+778 NGEDCFTVVVD

-796 TITVTVHV
+796 TITVTVNV

-810 PVGEDVSAETKE
+810 PVGEDVSAETQE

-930 LTFKPGSN
+930 LTFKPGTNPENGQVTVNADGSWEYVPNPDFNGEDSFTVVVDDGNGGTDTITVTVNVTPVNDAPVGEDVTTETQEETAVTGQLTATDVDGDNLTFNPGTN

-978 TITVTVNMTP
+978 TITVTVNVTPVNDAPVGEDVSAETQEETAVSGQLTATDVDGDNLTFKPGSDPTNGSVTVNPDGSWEYVPNPDFNGEDSFTVVVDDGNGGTDTITVTVNVTPVNDAPVGEDVSAETQEETTVTGQLTATDVDGDSLTFKPDADPTNGSVTVDPDGSWEYVPNPDFNGEDSFTVVVDDGNGGTDTITVTVNVTPVNDAPIGEDVSAETQEETAVTGQLTATDVDGDDLTFKPGTNPENGSVTINADGSWEYVPNTDFNGEDSFTVVVDDGNGGTDTITVTVNVTPVNDAPVGEDVTAETQEETAVTGQLTATDVDGDNLTFKPGSNPENGSVAINADGSWEYVPNTDFNGEDSFTVVVDDGNGGADTITVTVNVTPVNDAPVGEDVTAETQEDTAVTGQLTATDVDGDNLTFKPGTNPENGSVTVNPDGSWEYVPNPDFNGEDSFTVVVDDGNGGTDTITVTVNVTPVNDAPVGEDVSAETQEDTAVTGQLTATDVDGDNLTFKPGTNPENGNVTVNPDGSWEYVPNPDFNGEDSFTVVVDDGNGGTDTITVTVNVTPVNDAPVGEDVSAETQEETAVTGQLTATDVDGDNLTFKPGSDPTNGSVTVNLDGSWEYVPNPDFNGEDSFTVVVDDGNGGTDTITVTVNVTPTNDAPIGDDVSTETQEETAVTGQLTATDVDGDSLTFKPGSDPTNGSVTVNLDGSWEYVPNPDFNGEDSFTVVVDDGNGGTDTITVTVNVTPTNDAPIGDDVSTETQEETAVTGQLTATDVDGDSLTFKPGSDPTNGSVTVNLDGSWEYVPNPDFNGEDSFTVVVDDGNGGTDTITVTVNVTPVNDAPVGENVSAETQEDTAVTGQLTATDVDGDNLTFKPGSNPENGSVTINADGSWEYVPNPDFHGEDSFTVVVDDGNGGTDTITVTVNVTP

-1085 GENVT
+1085 GENV
-1090 TETQEET
+1090 
-1097 AVTGQLTATDAD
+1097 
-1109 GDNLTFKPGS
+1109 
-1119 NPENGS
+1119 
-1125 VIINADG
+1125 
-1132 SWEYV
+1132 
-1137 PNTDFNGEDSFTVV
+1137 
-1151 VDDGNGGS
+1151 
-1159 DTITVT
+1159 
-1165 VNVTPVNDAPEGED
+1165 
-1179 VSAETQEE
+1179 SAETQEE
-1187 TAVTGQLTATDVDG
+1187 TAVIGQLTATDVDG
-1201 DNLTFKPGSN
+1201 DNLAFKPGTN
-1211 PENGSVT
+1211 PENGQVT
-1218 INADG
+1218 VNADG

-1229 NPDFNGEDS
+1229 NPDFH
-1238 FTVVVDDGNG
+1238 
-1248 GTDTITVTVN
+1248 
-1258 VTPTNDAPVGEDVSA
+1258 
-1273 ETQEETAVT
+1273 
-1282 GQLTATDVDGDNLT
+1282 
-1296 FKPGTNPENGS
+1296 
-1307 VTINA
+1307 
-1312 DGSWEYVPNPDFNGE
+1312 
-1327 DSFTVVVDDGN
+1327 
-1338 GGSDI
+1338 
-1343 ITVTVNVTPV
+1343 
-1353 NDAPV
+1353 
-1358 GENVTTETQ
+1358 
-1367 EDTAVTG
+1367 
-1374 QLTATDVDGDNLTF
+1374 
-1388 KPGSNPENGN
+1388 
-1398 VTVNPD
+1398 
-1404 GSWEYV
+1404 
-1410 PNTDFNGEDSFTVV
+1410 
-1424 VDDGNGGTDTIT
+1424 
-1436 VTVNVTPI
+1436 
-1444 NDAPVGEDVSAETQE
+1444 
-1459 ETAVTGQL
+1459 
-1467 TATDVDGDNLTFKPG
+1467 
-1482 SDPTNGSVT
+1482 
-1491 VNPDGSWEYVP
+1491 
-1502 NPDFN
+1502 

-1536 DAPIGDDVSAETQE
+1536 DAPVGEDVSAETQE
-1550 ETAVTGQLTAT
+1550 DTAVTGQLTAT

-1575 PENGSVTIN
+1575 PENGSITIN
-1584 ADGSWEYVPNPDFN
+1584 ADGSWEYVPNTDFN

-1650 GTLTATDVDNQDNSF
+1650 G
-1665 KPQEGV
+1665 
-1671 SGQYGQFTINSQGE
+1671 I
-1685 WTFVSNGALDELA
+1685 
-1698 EGEVVTDH
+1698 
-1706 FVVESID
+1706 
-1713 GTQHTITVEIIG
+1713 
-1725 TNEGPQAHD
+1725 
-1734 DRVTTKE
+1734 
-1741 DNAIALDLLSNDS
+1741 
-1754 DVDGTIQI
+1754 
-1762 TQIAGVELTGGE
+1762 
-1774 QEITVEHGQIRVAA
+1774 
-1788 DGTLTFVP
+1788 
-1796 NANYNGDVSFD
+1796 
-1807 YHITDNHGATSEATV
+1807 
-1822 TIIVTPVN
+1822 
-1830 DEAVIGGDDHQS
+1830 
-1842 LIETN
+1842 
-1847 EVLTTGGTLTATDVD
+1847 LTATDVD

-1960 GTIQITQIAGVEL
+1960 GTVQITQIAGE
-1973 TGSVQEIAVENG
+1973 
-1985 QIRVAADGTLTFVPN
+1985 
-2000 ANYSGDVSF
+2000 
-2009 DYHITD
+2009 
-2015 NHGATSEAT
+2015 
-2024 VTITVTPVNDEA
+2024 
-2036 VIGGD
+2036 
-2041 DHQSLIETNE
+2041 
-2051 VLTTG
+2051 
-2056 GTLTATDV
+2056 
-2064 DNPDNSFKPQ
+2064 
-2074 EGVSGQY
+2074 
-2081 GQFTINSQGEWTF
+2081 
-2094 VSNGALDEL
+2094 
-2103 AEGEVV
+2103 
-2109 TDHFVVESID
+2109 
-2119 GTQHT
+2119 
-2124 ITVEITGTNEGPQA
+2124 
-2138 QHDAF
+2138 
-2143 TLAEDNAIAL
+2143 
-2153 DLLGNDSDVD
+2153 
-2163 GTIQITQIAGVELT
+2163 ELT

-2196 TLTFVPNANYNGDV
+2196 TLTFVPNANY
-2210 SFDYHITDNHGATS
+2210 S
-2224 EATVTITVTPV
+2224 
-2235 NDEAVIGGDD
+2235 
-2245 HQSLIETNEVL
+2245 
-2256 TTGGTL
+2256 
-2262 TATDVDNPDN
+2262 
-2272 SFKPQE
+2272 
-2278 GVSGQYGQF
+2278 
-2287 TINSQG
+2287 
-2293 EWTFVSNGALDELAE
+2293 
-2308 GEVVTDH
+2308 
-2315 FVVESI
+2315 
-2321 DGTQHTITVEII
+2321 
-2333 GTNEGP
+2333 
-2339 QAHDDRVTTKEDNAI
+2339 
-2354 ALDLLSNDS
+2354 
-2363 DVDGTIQITQIAGV
+2363 
-2377 ELTGSVQEI
+2377 
-2386 AVENGQIRVAAD
+2386 
-2398 GTLTFVPNANYSG
+2398 
-2411 EVSFDYH
+2411 
-2418 IIDNHGA
+2418 
-2425 TSEATVTITVTPVN
+2425 
-2439 DEAVIG
+2439 
-2445 GDDHQSLIETNEVLT
+2445 
-2460 TGGTLTATD
+2460 
-2469 VDNPDN
+2469 
-2475 SFKPQEGVSGQYGQ
+2475 
-2489 FTINS
+2489 
-2494 QGEWTFVSNGALD
+2494 
-2507 ELAEGEVVTDHFV
+2507 
-2520 VESIDGTQHTITV
+2520 
-2533 EITGTNEGPQAQHDA
+2533 
-2548 FTLAEDNTIALD
+2548 
-2560 LLGNDSDVD
+2560 
-2569 GTIQITQ
+2569 
-2576 IAGVALTGG
+2576 
-2585 EQEITV
+2585 
-2591 EHGQIRVAADG
+2591 
-2602 TLTFVPDANYS
+2602 
-2613 GEVSFDYHITDNHGA
+2613 
-2628 TSEATVTITVT
+2628 
-2639 PVNDEAV
+2639 
-2646 IGGDDHQSLI
+2646 
-2656 ETNEVLTTGGT
+2656 
-2667 LTATDVDNPDNSF
+2667 
-2680 KPQEGVSGQYG
+2680 
-2691 QFTINSQGEW
+2691 
-2701 TFVSNGALD
+2701 
-2710 ELAEGEVVTDHFVVE
+2710 
-2725 SIDGTQHTITVE
+2725 
-2737 IIGTNEGPQA
+2737 
-2747 HDDRVTTKE
+2747 
-2756 DNAIALDLLSN
+2756 
-2767 DSDVDGTIQ
+2767 
-2776 ITQIA
+2776 
-2781 GVELTGG
+2781 
-2788 EQEITVENGQIRVA
+2788 
-2802 ADGTLTFVPD
+2802 
-2812 ANYSGEVSFDY
+2812 
-2823 HITDNHGA
+2823 
-2831 TSEATVTITVTPV
+2831 
-2844 NYEAVIGGDDHQ
+2844 
-2856 SLIET
+2856 
-2861 NEVLT
+2861 
-2866 TGGTLTAT
+2866 
-2874 DVDNPDNSFKP
+2874 
-2885 QEGVSGQYGQFTINS
+2885 
-2900 QGEWTFVSNGA
+2900 
-2911 LDELAE
+2911 
-2917 GEVVTDHFVVESIDG
+2917 
-2932 TQHTITVEII
+2932 
-2942 GTNEGPQAH
+2942 
-2951 DDRVTTKEDNAI
+2951 
-2963 ALDLLGNDSDVDGT
+2963 
-2977 IQITQIAG
+2977 
-2985 VELTGGEQEIMVE
+2985 
-2998 NGQIRVAAD
+2998 
-3007 GTLTFVPDANYSG
+3007 
-3020 EVSFDYHITDNHGAT
+3020 
-3035 SEATVTITV
+3035 
-3044 TPVNDEAVIGG
+3044 
-3055 DDHQSLIETN
+3055 
-3065 EVLTTG
+3065 
-3071 GTLTA
+3071 
-3076 TDVDNPDNSFKPQE
+3076 
-3090 GVSGQ
+3090 
-3095 YGQFTINSQ
+3095 
-3104 GEWTFV
+3104 
-3110 SNGALDELAEGEVV
+3110 
-3124 TDHFVVESI
+3124 
-3133 DGTQHTITV
+3133 
-3142 EIIGTNEGPQAH
+3142 
-3154 DDRVTTKEDNA
+3154 
-3165 IALDLLSN
+3165 
-3173 DSDVDGTIQ
+3173 
-3182 ITQIAGVELTSGEQE
+3182 
-3197 ITVEN
+3197 
-3202 GQIRVAADGTLTFV
+3202 
-3216 PDANYSGEVS
+3216 
-3226 FDYHITD
+3226 
-3233 NHGATSEAT
+3233 
-3242 VTITVTPVN
+3242 
-3251 DEAVIGGDD
+3251 
-3260 HQSLIETNEVLT
+3260 
-3272 TGGTLTATDVDNPD
+3272 
-3286 NSFKPQEGVSGQ
+3286 
-3298 YGQFTINSQ
+3298 
-3307 GEWTFV
+3307 
-3313 SNGALDELAEGEVV
+3313 
-3327 TDHFVVESIDGTQ
+3327 
-3340 HTITVEITGTNE
+3340 
-3352 GPQAQHDA
+3352 
-3360 FTLAEDNAITL
+3360 
-3371 DLLGNDSDVDG
+3371 
-3382 TIQITQIAGVE
+3382 
-3393 LTGGVQEIT
+3393 
-3402 VEHGQIRVAADGT
+3402 
-3415 LTFVPNANYSGDVS
+3415 
-3429 FDYQITDNHGATSE
+3429 
-3443 ATVTITVT
+3443 
-3451 PVNDEAVIGGDDHQS
+3451 
-3466 LIETNEVLT
+3466 
-3475 TGGTLTATD
+3475 
-3484 VDNPDNSFK
+3484 
-3493 PQEGVSGQYGQFTIN
+3493 
-3508 SQGEWTFVS
+3508 
-3517 NGALDELA
+3517 
-3525 EGEVVT
+3525 
-3531 DHFVV
+3531 
-3536 ESIDGTQHTIT
+3536 
-3547 VEIIGTNEGP
+3547 
-3557 QAHDDRVTTK
+3557 
-3567 EDNAIALDLL
+3567 
-3577 SNDSDVD
+3577 
-3584 GTIQITQIAG
+3584 
-3594 VELTGGVQE
+3594 
-3603 IMVEHGQIR
+3603 
-3612 VAADGTLTFVPNT
+3612 
-3625 NYNGDVSFDYQIT
+3625 GDVSFDYQIT

-3687 DIDSIDLNY
+3687 DIDSSALNY

-3711 KGEITLTEKGLLAA
+3711 KGEITLTEKGLIAA
-3725 ANDYELGDNEHQ
+3725 ANDYELDDNEHQ

-3843 LNHSSGMEGSEDTGN
+3843 FNHSSGLEGSEDTGN

-3890 DKVDIEFIIGQGVY
+3890 DNVDVEFVIGQGIY

-3932 LTESTD
+3932 LTENTD

-4099 MTYPLDINVTLTDL
+4099 MTYSLDINVTLTDL

-4156 WSSSDSSVSLSD
+4156 WSSSDSLVSLSD

-4237 DEHPLLGLMQNQDDY
+4237 DEHPLLGLVQNQEDY
-4252 QSSLLQEDILLDS
+4252 QSSLLQEDILLDG

-4299 IDEYISFSQRD
+4299 IDEYISFSQIE

-4320 AEETEI
+4320 AKGTEI

>member
-167 INGQP
+167 INGRP

-263 APVGENVTTETQE
+263 APVGEDVSAETQE
-276 DTAVTGQ
+276 ETAVTGQLTATDADGDNLTFKPGSDPTNGQVTVNPDGLWEYVPNTDFNGEDSFTVVVDDGNGGTDTITVTVNVTSVNDAPIGDDVSAETQEETAVTGQ

-316 YVPNPDF
+316 YVPNTDF

-356 VGEDVSA
+356 IGDDVSTETQEETAVSGQLTATDVDGDNLTFKPGTNPENGSVTVNPDGSWEYVPNTDFNGEDSFTVVVDDGNGGTDTITVTVNVTPVNDAPVGEDVSAETQEDTAVTGQLTATDVDGDSLTFKPGADPTNGQVTVNPDGSWEYVPNPDFNGEDSFTVVVDDGNGGSDTITVTVNVTPVNDAPVGENVTA

-387 KPGSDPTNGQVTVNP
+387 KPGSDPTNGSVTVNPDGSWEYVPNTDFNGEDSFTVVVDDGNGGTDTITVTVNVTPINDAPVGEDVTAETQEETAVTGQLTATDLDGDNLTFKPGTNPENGNVTVNP

-452 SVETQE
+452 SAETQE

-477 FKPGTN
+477 FKPGSN
-483 PENGSVTINADG
+483 PENGSVTINADGSWEYVPSPDFNGEDSFTVVVDDGNGGTDTITVTVNVTPVNDAPVGEDVTAETQEETAVTGQLTATDVDGDNLTFKPGSDPTNGSVTVNPDGSWEYVPNTDFNGEDSFTVVVDDGNGGTDTITVTVNVTPINDAPVGEDVTAETQEETAVTGQLTATDLDGDNLTFKPGTNPENGNVTVNPDGSWEYVPNPDFNGEDSFTVVVDDGNGGTDTITVTVNVTPVNDAPVGEDVSAETQEETAVTGQLTATDVDGDNLTFKPGSNPENGSVTINADGSWEYVPSPDFNGEDSFTVVVDDGNGGTDTITVTVNVTPVNDAPVGEDVTAETQEETAVTGQLTATDVDGDNLTFKPGSDPTNGQVTVNPDGSWEYVPNTDFNGEDSFTVVVDDGNGGTDTITVTVNVTPVNDAPEGEDVTAETQEETAVTGQLTATDVDGDNLTFKPGSNPENGQVTVNADGSWEYVPNTDFNGEDSFTVVVDDGNGGSDTITVTVNVTPVNDAPIGEDVTAETQEETAVTGQLTATDVDGDNLTFKPGSDPTNGQVTVNPDG

-564 DNLTFKPGTNPENG
+564 DNLTFK
-578 QVTVNAD
+578 Q
-585 GSWEYVPNP
+585 
-594 DFNGE
+594 
-599 DSFTVVVDDGN
+599 
-610 RGTDTITV
+610 
-618 TVNVTPV
+618 
-625 NDAPVGENVTTETQE
+625 
-640 ETAVTGQLTATDVD
+640 
-654 GDNLTFKPGSD
+654 GSD
-665 PTNGQVTVNPDGS
+665 PT
-678 WEYVPNPDFNGEDS
+678 
-692 FTVVVDDG
+692 
-700 NGGTDTMT
+700 
-708 VTVNVTPVNDAPV
+708 
-721 GEDVSVETQ
+721 
-730 EETAVTGQLTA
+730 
-741 TDVDGD
+741 
-747 NLTFK
+747 
-752 PGTNPE
+752 
-758 NGSVTI
+758 
-764 NADGSWEYVPNPDF
+764 
-778 NGEDSFAVVVD
+778 
-789 DGNGGTD
+789 
-796 TITVTVHV
+796 
-804 TPVNDA
+804 
-810 PVGEDVSAETKE
+810 
-822 ETAVTGQ
+822 
-829 LTATDV
+829 
-835 DGDNLTFKPGTNPEN
+835 
-850 GSVTINADGSWEYVP
+850 
-865 NPDFNGEDSFTV
+865 
-877 VVDDGNGGTDTITV
+877 
-891 TVNVTPVNDAPV
+891 
-903 GENVSAET
+903 
-911 QEDTA
+911 
-916 VTGQLTATDVDGDN
+916 
-930 LTFKPGSN
+930 
-938 PENGSVTVNPDGSW
+938 NGSVTVNPDGSW

-958 DFNGEDSFTVVV
+958 DFNGEDSFTVMV
-970 DDGNGGTD
+970 DDGNGG
-978 TITVTVNMTP
+978 
-988 VNDAPVGEDVS
+988 S
-999 AETQE
+999 
-1004 DTAVTGQL
+1004 
-1012 TATDVDGD
+1012 
-1020 NLTFKPGTNP
+1020 
-1030 ENGSVTIN
+1030 
-1038 ADGSWE
+1038 
-1044 YVPNP
+1044 
-1049 DFNGEDSFTVV
+1049 
-1060 VDDGNGGTDTIT
+1060 DTIT

-1085 GENVT
+1085 GEDVSA
-1090 TETQEET
+1090 ETQEET

-1125 VIINADG
+1125 VTINADG

-1165 VNVTPVNDAPEGED
+1165 VNVTPVNDAPIGDDVSAETQEDTAVTGQLTATDVDGDSLTFKPGTNPENGQVTVNADGSWEYVPNTDFNGEDSFTVVVDDGNGGTDTITVTVNVTPVNDAPVGED

-1258 VTPTNDAPVGEDVSA
+1258 VTPTNDAPIGDDVST
-1273 ETQEETAVT
+1273 ETQEETAVS

-1307 VTINA
+1307 
-1312 DGSWEYVPNPDFNGE
+1312 
-1327 DSFTVVVDDGN
+1327 
-1338 GGSDI
+1338 
-1343 ITVTVNVTPV
+1343 
-1353 NDAPV
+1353 
-1358 GENVTTETQ
+1358 
-1367 EDTAVTG
+1367 
-1374 QLTATDVDGDNLTF
+1374 
-1388 KPGSNPENGN
+1388 

-1436 VTVNVTPI
+1436 VTVNVTPV

-1467 TATDVDGDNLTFKPG
+1467 TATDADGDGDNLTFKPG
-1482 SDPTNGSVT
+1482 ANPENGSIT
-1491 VNPDGSWEYVP
+1491 INADGSWEYVP

-1561 DVDGDNLTFKPGTN
+1561 DADGDNLTFKPGSNPENGSVTINADGSWEYVPNPDFNGEDSFTVVVDDGNGGTDTITVTVNVTPANDAPVGEDVSAETQEDTAVTGQLTATDVDGDNLTFKPGSN

-1619 TVNVTPVNDEA
+1619 TVNVTPVNDAPVGEDVSAETQEETA
-1630 VIGGDDHQSLIET
+1630 V
-1643 NEVLTTG
+1643 TG
-1650 GTLTATDVDNQDNSF
+1650 QLTATDVDGDNLTF
-1665 KPQEGV
+1665 KPGSNPENGSVTINADGSWEYVPNPDFNGEDSFTVVVDDGNGGTDTITVTVNVTPVNDAPVGEDVSAETQEETAVTGQLTATDVDGDNLTFKPGSNPENGSVTINADGSWEYVPNPDFNGEDSFTVVVDDGNGGTDTITVTVNVTPANDAPVGEDVSAETQEDTAVTGQLTATDVDGDNLTFKPGSNPENGSVTINADGSWEYVPNPDFNGEDSFTVVVDDGNGGTDTITVTVNVTPANDAPVGEDVSAETQEETAVTGQLTATDVDGDNITFKPGTNPENGSVTVNPDGSWEYVPNTDFNGEDSFTVVVDDGNGGSDTITVTVNVTPVNDAPVGEDVSAETQEETAVTGQLTATDIDGDNLTFKPGTNPENGSVTVNPDGSWEYVPNTDFNGEDSFTVVVDDGNGGSDTITVTVNVTPVNDAPVGENVTTETQEETAVTGQLTATDVDGDNLTFKQGSDPTNGSVTVNPDGSWEYVPNTDFNGEDSFTVMVDDGNGGSDTITVTVNVTPVNDAPVGENVSAETQEETAVTGQLTATDVDGDNLTFKPGSNPENGSVTINADGSWEYVPNPDFNGEDSFTVVVDDGNGGTDTITVTVNVTPTNDAPIGDDVSTETQEETAV
-1671 SGQYGQFTINSQGE
+1671 SGQLTATDVDGDNLTFKPGTNPENGSVTVNPDGSWEYVPNTDFNGEDSFTVVVDDG
-1685 WTFVSNGALDELA
+1685 NGGSD
-1698 EGEVVTDH
+1698 
-1706 FVVESID
+1706 
-1713 GTQHTITVEIIG
+1713 TITV
-1725 TNEGPQAHD
+1725 TVN
-1734 DRVTTKE
+1734 VTPVNDAPVGE
-1741 DNAIALDLLSNDS
+1741 DVSAETQEETAVTGQLTAT
-1754 DVDGTIQI
+1754 DVDGDN
-1762 TQIAGVELTGGE
+1762 LTFKPGTNPENGSVTVNPDGSWEYVPNTDFNGEDSFTVVVDDGNGGTDT
-1774 QEITVEHGQIRVAA
+1774 ITVTVNVTPVNDAPVGENVSAETQEETAVTGQLTATDV
-1788 DGTLTFVP
+1788 DGDNLTFKQGSDPTNGSVTVNPDGSWEYVP
-1796 NANYNGDVSFD
+1796 NPDFNGEDSFTVVVDDGNGGTDTITVTVNVTPVNDAPVGEDVSAETQEETAVTGQLTA
-1807 YHITDNHGATSEATV
+1807 TDIDGDNLTFKPGTNPENGSVTVNPDGSWEYVPNTDFNGEDSFMVVVDDGNGGSDTITV
-1822 TIIVTPVN
+1822 TVNVTPVN

-1916 GTQHTITVEII
+1916 GTQHTITVEIV

-1941 TKEDNAIA
+1941 TKEDN
-1949 LDLLSNDSDVD
+1949 
-1960 GTIQITQIAGVEL
+1960 T
-1973 TGSVQEIAVENG
+1973 
-1985 QIRVAADGTLTFVPN
+1985 
-2000 ANYSGDVSF
+2000 
-2009 DYHITD
+2009 
-2015 NHGATSEAT
+2015 
-2024 VTITVTPVNDEA
+2024 
-2036 VIGGD
+2036 
-2041 DHQSLIETNE
+2041 
-2051 VLTTG
+2051 
-2056 GTLTATDV
+2056 
-2064 DNPDNSFKPQ
+2064 
-2074 EGVSGQY
+2074 
-2081 GQFTINSQGEWTF
+2081 
-2094 VSNGALDEL
+2094 
-2103 AEGEVV
+2103 
-2109 TDHFVVESID
+2109 
-2119 GTQHT
+2119 
-2124 ITVEITGTNEGPQA
+2124 
-2138 QHDAF
+2138 
-2143 TLAEDNAIAL
+2143 IAL

-2177 GGEQEITVE
+2177 GGVQEITVE

-2224 EATVTITVTPV
+2224 EATVTI
-2235 NDEAVIGGDD
+2235 
-2245 HQSLIETNEVL
+2245 
-2256 TTGGTL
+2256 
-2262 TATDVDNPDN
+2262 
-2272 SFKPQE
+2272 
-2278 GVSGQYGQF
+2278 
-2287 TINSQG
+2287 
-2293 EWTFVSNGALDELAE
+2293 
-2308 GEVVTDH
+2308 
-2315 FVVESI
+2315 
-2321 DGTQHTITVEII
+2321 
-2333 GTNEGP
+2333 
-2339 QAHDDRVTTKEDNAI
+2339 
-2354 ALDLLSNDS
+2354 
-2363 DVDGTIQITQIAGV
+2363 
-2377 ELTGSVQEI
+2377 
-2386 AVENGQIRVAAD
+2386 
-2398 GTLTFVPNANYSG
+2398 
-2411 EVSFDYH
+2411 
-2418 IIDNHGA
+2418 
-2425 TSEATVTITVTPVN
+2425 
-2439 DEAVIG
+2439 
-2445 GDDHQSLIETNEVLT
+2445 
-2460 TGGTLTATD
+2460 
-2469 VDNPDN
+2469 
-2475 SFKPQEGVSGQYGQ
+2475 
-2489 FTINS
+2489 
-2494 QGEWTFVSNGALD
+2494 
-2507 ELAEGEVVTDHFV
+2507 
-2520 VESIDGTQHTITV
+2520 
-2533 EITGTNEGPQAQHDA
+2533 
-2548 FTLAEDNTIALD
+2548 
-2560 LLGNDSDVD
+2560 
-2569 GTIQITQ
+2569 
-2576 IAGVALTGG
+2576 
-2585 EQEITV
+2585 
-2591 EHGQIRVAADG
+2591 
-2602 TLTFVPDANYS
+2602 
-2613 GEVSFDYHITDNHGA
+2613 
-2628 TSEATVTITVT
+2628 
-2639 PVNDEAV
+2639 
-2646 IGGDDHQSLI
+2646 
-2656 ETNEVLTTGGT
+2656 
-2667 LTATDVDNPDNSF
+2667 
-2680 KPQEGVSGQYG
+2680 
-2691 QFTINSQGEW
+2691 
-2701 TFVSNGALD
+2701 
-2710 ELAEGEVVTDHFVVE
+2710 
-2725 SIDGTQHTITVE
+2725 
-2737 IIGTNEGPQA
+2737 
-2747 HDDRVTTKE
+2747 
-2756 DNAIALDLLSN
+2756 
-2767 DSDVDGTIQ
+2767 
-2776 ITQIA
+2776 
-2781 GVELTGG
+2781 
-2788 EQEITVENGQIRVA
+2788 
-2802 ADGTLTFVPD
+2802 
-2812 ANYSGEVSFDY
+2812 
-2823 HITDNHGA
+2823 
-2831 TSEATVTITVTPV
+2831 
-2844 NYEAVIGGDDHQ
+2844 
-2856 SLIET
+2856 
-2861 NEVLT
+2861 
-2866 TGGTLTAT
+2866 
-2874 DVDNPDNSFKP
+2874 
-2885 QEGVSGQYGQFTINS
+2885 
-2900 QGEWTFVSNGA
+2900 
-2911 LDELAE
+2911 
-2917 GEVVTDHFVVESIDG
+2917 
-2932 TQHTITVEII
+2932 
-2942 GTNEGPQAH
+2942 
-2951 DDRVTTKEDNAI
+2951 
-2963 ALDLLGNDSDVDGT
+2963 
-2977 IQITQIAG
+2977 
-2985 VELTGGEQEIMVE
+2985 
-2998 NGQIRVAAD
+2998 
-3007 GTLTFVPDANYSG
+3007 
-3020 EVSFDYHITDNHGAT
+3020 
-3035 SEATVTITV
+3035 
-3044 TPVNDEAVIGG
+3044 
-3055 DDHQSLIETN
+3055 
-3065 EVLTTG
+3065 
-3071 GTLTA
+3071 
-3076 TDVDNPDNSFKPQE
+3076 
-3090 GVSGQ
+3090 
-3095 YGQFTINSQ
+3095 
-3104 GEWTFV
+3104 
-3110 SNGALDELAEGEVV
+3110 
-3124 TDHFVVESI
+3124 
-3133 DGTQHTITV
+3133 
-3142 EIIGTNEGPQAH
+3142 
-3154 DDRVTTKEDNA
+3154 
-3165 IALDLLSN
+3165 
-3173 DSDVDGTIQ
+3173 
-3182 ITQIAGVELTSGEQE
+3182 
-3197 ITVEN
+3197 
-3202 GQIRVAADGTLTFV
+3202 
-3216 PDANYSGEVS
+3216 
-3226 FDYHITD
+3226 
-3233 NHGATSEAT
+3233 
-3242 VTITVTPVN
+3242 
-3251 DEAVIGGDD
+3251 
-3260 HQSLIETNEVLT
+3260 
-3272 TGGTLTATDVDNPD
+3272 
-3286 NSFKPQEGVSGQ
+3286 
-3298 YGQFTINSQ
+3298 
-3307 GEWTFV
+3307 
-3313 SNGALDELAEGEVV
+3313 
-3327 TDHFVVESIDGTQ
+3327 
-3340 HTITVEITGTNE
+3340 
-3352 GPQAQHDA
+3352 
-3360 FTLAEDNAITL
+3360 
-3371 DLLGNDSDVDG
+3371 
-3382 TIQITQIAGVE
+3382 
-3393 LTGGVQEIT
+3393 
-3402 VEHGQIRVAADGT
+3402 
-3415 LTFVPNANYSGDVS
+3415 
-3429 FDYQITDNHGATSE
+3429 
-3443 ATVTITVT
+3443 
-3451 PVNDEAVIGGDDHQS
+3451 
-3466 LIETNEVLT
+3466 
-3475 TGGTLTATD
+3475 
-3484 VDNPDNSFK
+3484 
-3493 PQEGVSGQYGQFTIN
+3493 
-3508 SQGEWTFVS
+3508 
-3517 NGALDELA
+3517 
-3525 EGEVVT
+3525 
-3531 DHFVV
+3531 
-3536 ESIDGTQHTIT
+3536 
-3547 VEIIGTNEGP
+3547 
-3557 QAHDDRVTTK
+3557 
-3567 EDNAIALDLL
+3567 
-3577 SNDSDVD
+3577 
-3584 GTIQITQIAG
+3584 
-3594 VELTGGVQE
+3594 
-3603 IMVEHGQIR
+3603 
-3612 VAADGTLTFVPNT
+3612 
-3625 NYNGDVSFDYQIT
+3625 
-3638 DNHGATSE
+3638 
-3646 ATVTIKVMPDNDAPE
+3646 KVMPDNDAPE
-3661 FDQDSYQFNYDENST
+3661 FDQDSYQFNYDENSIK
-3676 EGTVIGKVTAT
+3676 GTVIGKVTAT

-3760 NEAPTGQNIE
+3760 NEAPIGQNIE

-3890 DKVDIEFIIGQGVY
+3890 DKVDIEFIIGQGIY

-3932 LTESTD
+3932 LTENTD
-3938 NYEVKDKT
+3938 NYLVTDKT

-4013 NDSLYGNGGIDTAV
+4013 NDSLYGNEGIDTAV

-4039 PKVSSGD
+4039 PTVSPGG

-4056 YSLNYPF
+4056 YSLKSPF

>member
-32 TGQELP
+32 TGQELT

-220 DGSWEYVPNPDFNGE
+220 DGSWEYVPNTDFNGE

-263 APVGENVTTETQE
+263 APVGE
-276 DTAVTGQ
+276 
-283 LTATD
+283 
-288 ADGDNL
+288 
-294 TFKPGSN
+294 
-301 PENGSVTI
+301 
-309 NADGSWE
+309 
-316 YVPNPDF
+316 
-323 NGEDSFTVVVDD
+323 
-335 GNGGTDTITVT
+335 
-346 VNVTPTNDAP
+346 
-356 VGEDVSA
+356 DVSA
-363 ETQED
+363 ETQEE

-382 DNLTF
+382 DSLTF
-387 KPGSDPTNGQVTVNP
+387 KPGSDPTNGSVTVNL

-477 FKPGTN
+477 FKPDTN
-483 PENGSVTINADG
+483 PENGSVTVNPDG

-502 PDFNGEDSFTVVV
+502 PDFHGEDSFTVVV
-515 DDGNGGSDT
+515 DDGNG
-524 ITVTVNVTPV
+524 
-534 NDAPVGENV
+534 
-543 TTETQEETAVTG
+543 
-555 QLTATDVDG
+555 
-564 DNLTFKPGTNPENG
+564 
-578 QVTVNAD
+578 
-585 GSWEYVPNP
+585 
-594 DFNGE
+594 
-599 DSFTVVVDDGN
+599 
-610 RGTDTITV
+610 GTDTITV

-625 NDAPVGENVTTETQE
+625 NDAPVGEDVSAETQE
-640 ETAVTGQLTATDVD
+640 DTAVTGQLTATDVD
-654 GDNLTFKPGSD
+654 GDNLTFKPGSN
-665 PTNGQVTVNPDGS
+665 PENGSVTVNPDGS

-700 NGGTDTMT
+700 NGGTDTIT
-708 VTVNVTPVNDAPV
+708 VTVNVTPINDAPV
-721 GEDVSVETQ
+721 GENVSAETQ

-752 PGTNPE
+752 PGSNPE

-764 NADGSWEYVPNPDF
+764 NS
-778 NGEDSFAVVVD
+778 
-789 DGNGGTD
+789 
-796 TITVTVHV
+796 
-804 TPVNDA
+804 
-810 PVGEDVSAETKE
+810 
-822 ETAVTGQ
+822 
-829 LTATDV
+829 
-835 DGDNLTFKPGTNPEN
+835 
-850 GSVTINADGSWEYVP
+850 DGSWEYVP

-911 QEDTA
+911 QEETA

-930 LTFKPGSN
+930 LTFKPGSD
-938 PENGSVTVNPDGSW
+938 PTNGSVTVNPDGSW

-978 TITVTVNMTP
+978 TITVTVNVTP

-1060 VDDGNGGTDTIT
+1060 VDDGNGGSDTITVTVNVTPINDAPVGENVSAETQEETAVTGQLTATDVDGDNLTFKQGSDPTNGSVTVNPDGSWEYVPNPDFNGEDSFTVVVDDGNGGTDTIT

-1090 TETQEET
+1090 TETQEDT
-1097 AVTGQLTATDAD
+1097 AVTGQLTATDVD
-1109 GDNLTFKPGS
+1109 GDNLTFKQGS
-1119 NPENGS
+1119 DPTNGS
-1125 VIINADG
+1125 VTVNPDG

-1137 PNTDFNGEDSFTVV
+1137 PNPDFNGEDSFTVVVDDGNGGTDTITVTVNVTPVNDAPVGENVTTETQEDTAVTGQLTATDVDGDNLTFKQGSDPTNGSVTVNPDGSWEYVPNPDFNGEDSFTVV

-1165 VNVTPVNDAPEGED
+1165 VNVTPINDAPVGENVSAETQEETAVTGQLTATDVDGDNLTFKPGSNPENGSVTINSDGSWEYVPNPDFNGEDSFTVVVDDGNGGTDTITVTVNVTPVNDAPEGED
-1179 VSAETQEE
+1179 VTTETQEE

-1258 VTPTNDAPVGEDVSA
+1258 VTPVNDAPVGENVTT

-1282 GQLTATDVDGDNLT
+1282 GQLTATDVD
-1296 FKPGTNPENGS
+1296 S
-1307 VTINA
+1307 
-1312 DGSWEYVPNPDFNGE
+1312 
-1327 DSFTVVVDDGN
+1327 
-1338 GGSDI
+1338 
-1343 ITVTVNVTPV
+1343 
-1353 NDAPV
+1353 
-1358 GENVTTETQ
+1358 
-1367 EDTAVTG
+1367 
-1374 QLTATDVDGDNLTF
+1374 
-1388 KPGSNPENGN
+1388 
-1398 VTVNPD
+1398 
-1404 GSWEYV
+1404 
-1410 PNTDFNGEDSFTVV
+1410 
-1424 VDDGNGGTDTIT
+1424 
-1436 VTVNVTPI
+1436 
-1444 NDAPVGEDVSAETQE
+1444 
-1459 ETAVTGQL
+1459 
-1467 TATDVDGDNLTFKPG
+1467 DNLTFKPG

-1536 DAPIGDDVSAETQE
+1536 DAPVGENVTTETQEETAVTGQLTATDVDGDNLTFKPGSDPTNGSVTVNSDGSWEYVPNPDFNGEDSFTVVVDDGNGGTDTITVTVNVTPVNDAPVGEDVSAETQE

-1561 DVDGDNLTFKPGTN
+1561 DVDGDNLTFKPGTNPENGSVTVNPDGSWEYVPNTDFNGEDSFTVVVDDGNGGSDTITVTVNVTPVNDAPVGEDVTVETQEETAVTGQITATDVDGDSLTFKPGSDPTNGSVTVNPDGSWEYVPNPDFNGEDSFTVVVDDGNGGTDTITVTVNVTPVNDAPVGENVTTETQEETAVTGQLTATDVDGDNLTFKPGSN

-1619 TVNVTPVNDEA
+1619 TVN
-1630 VIGGDDHQSLIET
+1630 
-1643 NEVLTTG
+1643 
-1650 GTLTATDVDNQDNSF
+1650 
-1665 KPQEGV
+1665 
-1671 SGQYGQFTINSQGE
+1671 
-1685 WTFVSNGALDELA
+1685 
-1698 EGEVVTDH
+1698 
-1706 FVVESID
+1706 
-1713 GTQHTITVEIIG
+1713 
-1725 TNEGPQAHD
+1725 
-1734 DRVTTKE
+1734 
-1741 DNAIALDLLSNDS
+1741 
-1754 DVDGTIQI
+1754 
-1762 TQIAGVELTGGE
+1762 
-1774 QEITVEHGQIRVAA
+1774 
-1788 DGTLTFVP
+1788 
-1796 NANYNGDVSFD
+1796 
-1807 YHITDNHGATSEATV
+1807 
-1822 TIIVTPVN
+1822 
-1830 DEAVIGGDDHQS
+1830 
-1842 LIETN
+1842 
-1847 EVLTTGGTLTATDVD
+1847 
-1862 NPDNSFKPQEG
+1862 
-1873 VSGQYGQFTINS
+1873 
-1885 QGEWTFVSNGALDEL
+1885 
-1900 AEGEVVTDHFV
+1900 
-1911 VESID
+1911 
-1916 GTQHTITVEII
+1916 
-1927 GTNEGPQAHDDRVT
+1927 
-1941 TKEDNAIA
+1941 
-1949 LDLLSNDSDVD
+1949 
-1960 GTIQITQIAGVEL
+1960 
-1973 TGSVQEIAVENG
+1973 
-1985 QIRVAADGTLTFVPN
+1985 
-2000 ANYSGDVSF
+2000 
-2009 DYHITD
+2009 
-2015 NHGATSEAT
+2015 
-2024 VTITVTPVNDEA
+2024 
-2036 VIGGD
+2036 
-2041 DHQSLIETNE
+2041 
-2051 VLTTG
+2051 
-2056 GTLTATDV
+2056 
-2064 DNPDNSFKPQ
+2064 
-2074 EGVSGQY
+2074 
-2081 GQFTINSQGEWTF
+2081 
-2094 VSNGALDEL
+2094 
-2103 AEGEVV
+2103 
-2109 TDHFVVESID
+2109 
-2119 GTQHT
+2119 
-2124 ITVEITGTNEGPQA
+2124 
-2138 QHDAF
+2138 
-2143 TLAEDNAIAL
+2143 
-2153 DLLGNDSDVD
+2153 
-2163 GTIQITQIAGVELT
+2163 
-2177 GGEQEITVE
+2177 
-2186 NGQIRVAADG
+2186 
-2196 TLTFVPNANYNGDV
+2196 
-2210 SFDYHITDNHGATS
+2210 
-2224 EATVTITVTPV
+2224 
-2235 NDEAVIGGDD
+2235 
-2245 HQSLIETNEVL
+2245 
-2256 TTGGTL
+2256 
-2262 TATDVDNPDN
+2262 
-2272 SFKPQE
+2272 
-2278 GVSGQYGQF
+2278 
-2287 TINSQG
+2287 
-2293 EWTFVSNGALDELAE
+2293 
-2308 GEVVTDH
+2308 
-2315 FVVESI
+2315 
-2321 DGTQHTITVEII
+2321 
-2333 GTNEGP
+2333 
-2339 QAHDDRVTTKEDNAI
+2339 
-2354 ALDLLSNDS
+2354 
-2363 DVDGTIQITQIAGV
+2363 
-2377 ELTGSVQEI
+2377 
-2386 AVENGQIRVAAD
+2386 
-2398 GTLTFVPNANYSG
+2398 
-2411 EVSFDYH
+2411 
-2418 IIDNHGA
+2418 
-2425 TSEATVTITVTPVN
+2425 
-2439 DEAVIG
+2439 
-2445 GDDHQSLIETNEVLT
+2445 
-2460 TGGTLTATD
+2460 
-2469 VDNPDN
+2469 
-2475 SFKPQEGVSGQYGQ
+2475 
-2489 FTINS
+2489 
-2494 QGEWTFVSNGALD
+2494 
-2507 ELAEGEVVTDHFV
+2507 
-2520 VESIDGTQHTITV
+2520 
-2533 EITGTNEGPQAQHDA
+2533 
-2548 FTLAEDNTIALD
+2548 
-2560 LLGNDSDVD
+2560 
-2569 GTIQITQ
+2569 
-2576 IAGVALTGG
+2576 
-2585 EQEITV
+2585 
-2591 EHGQIRVAADG
+2591 
-2602 TLTFVPDANYS
+2602 
-2613 GEVSFDYHITDNHGA
+2613 
-2628 TSEATVTITVT
+2628 
-2639 PVNDEAV
+2639 
-2646 IGGDDHQSLI
+2646 
-2656 ETNEVLTTGGT
+2656 
-2667 LTATDVDNPDNSF
+2667 
-2680 KPQEGVSGQYG
+2680 
-2691 QFTINSQGEW
+2691 
-2701 TFVSNGALD
+2701 
-2710 ELAEGEVVTDHFVVE
+2710 
-2725 SIDGTQHTITVE
+2725 
-2737 IIGTNEGPQA
+2737 
-2747 HDDRVTTKE
+2747 
-2756 DNAIALDLLSN
+2756 
-2767 DSDVDGTIQ
+2767 
-2776 ITQIA
+2776 
-2781 GVELTGG
+2781 
-2788 EQEITVENGQIRVA
+2788 
-2802 ADGTLTFVPD
+2802 
-2812 ANYSGEVSFDY
+2812 
-2823 HITDNHGA
+2823 
-2831 TSEATVTITVTPV
+2831 
-2844 NYEAVIGGDDHQ
+2844 
-2856 SLIET
+2856 
-2861 NEVLT
+2861 
-2866 TGGTLTAT
+2866 
-2874 DVDNPDNSFKP
+2874 
-2885 QEGVSGQYGQFTINS
+2885 
-2900 QGEWTFVSNGA
+2900 
-2911 LDELAE
+2911 
-2917 GEVVTDHFVVESIDG
+2917 
-2932 TQHTITVEII
+2932 
-2942 GTNEGPQAH
+2942 
-2951 DDRVTTKEDNAI
+2951 
-2963 ALDLLGNDSDVDGT
+2963 
-2977 IQITQIAG
+2977 
-2985 VELTGGEQEIMVE
+2985 
-2998 NGQIRVAAD
+2998 
-3007 GTLTFVPDANYSG
+3007 
-3020 EVSFDYHITDNHGAT
+3020 
-3035 SEATVTITV
+3035 
-3044 TPVNDEAVIGG
+3044 
-3055 DDHQSLIETN
+3055 
-3065 EVLTTG
+3065 
-3071 GTLTA
+3071 
-3076 TDVDNPDNSFKPQE
+3076 
-3090 GVSGQ
+3090 
-3095 YGQFTINSQ
+3095 
-3104 GEWTFV
+3104 
-3110 SNGALDELAEGEVV
+3110 
-3124 TDHFVVESI
+3124 
-3133 DGTQHTITV
+3133 
-3142 EIIGTNEGPQAH
+3142 
-3154 DDRVTTKEDNA
+3154 
-3165 IALDLLSN
+3165 
-3173 DSDVDGTIQ
+3173 
-3182 ITQIAGVELTSGEQE
+3182 
-3197 ITVEN
+3197 
-3202 GQIRVAADGTLTFV
+3202 
-3216 PDANYSGEVS
+3216 
-3226 FDYHITD
+3226 
-3233 NHGATSEAT
+3233 
-3242 VTITVTPVN
+3242 
-3251 DEAVIGGDD
+3251 
-3260 HQSLIETNEVLT
+3260 
-3272 TGGTLTATDVDNPD
+3272 
-3286 NSFKPQEGVSGQ
+3286 
-3298 YGQFTINSQ
+3298 
-3307 GEWTFV
+3307 
-3313 SNGALDELAEGEVV
+3313 
-3327 TDHFVVESIDGTQ
+3327 
-3340 HTITVEITGTNE
+3340 
-3352 GPQAQHDA
+3352 
-3360 FTLAEDNAITL
+3360 
-3371 DLLGNDSDVDG
+3371 
-3382 TIQITQIAGVE
+3382 
-3393 LTGGVQEIT
+3393 
-3402 VEHGQIRVAADGT
+3402 
-3415 LTFVPNANYSGDVS
+3415 
-3429 FDYQITDNHGATSE
+3429 
-3443 ATVTITVT
+3443 VT

-3603 IMVEHGQIR
+3603 IAVEHGQIR
-3612 VAADGTLTFVPNT
+3612 VAADGTLTFVPNA
-3625 NYNGDVSFDYQIT
+3625 NYSGDVSFDYHIT

-3661 FDQDSYQFNYDENST
+3661 FDQDSYQFNYDENSIK
-3676 EGTVIGKVTAT
+3676 GTVIGKVTAT

-3770 ITTNEDTAAILS
+3770 ITINEDTAAILS

-3843 LNHSSGMEGSEDTGN
+3843 FNHSSGLEGSEDTGN

-3890 DKVDIEFIIGQGVY
+3890 DNVDIEFIIGQGIY

-3932 LTESTD
+3932 LTERTD

-4133 YASDGKTV
+4133 YASDDKTV
-4141 LGVAD
+4141 LGIAD

-4156 WSSSDSSVSLSD
+4156 WNSSDSSVSLSD

-4174 AELADQIK
+4174 AELVDQIK

-4209 RSRSF
+4209 RSRSL
-4214 FSIEQQDDDS
+4214 FSVEQQDDES
-4224 SMERAERLLSESE
+4224 SMERVERLLSESE
-4237 DEHPLLGLMQNQDDY
+4237 DEHPLLGLVQNQEDY
-4252 QSSLLQEDILLDS
+4252 QSSLLQEDILLDG

-4299 IDEYISFSQRD
+4299 IDEYISFSQIE